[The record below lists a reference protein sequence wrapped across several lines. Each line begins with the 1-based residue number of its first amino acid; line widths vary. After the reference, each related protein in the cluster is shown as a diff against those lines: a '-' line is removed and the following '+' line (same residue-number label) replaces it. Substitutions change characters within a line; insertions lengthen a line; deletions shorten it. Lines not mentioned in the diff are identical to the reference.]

1 MWGTCY
7 VNAPLARVRAL
18 TGNARRSGSRCEAR
32 YVVRDSP
39 GKLFHI
45 ASAARLRL
53 PPVPDVAERAVLDQD
68 HGEPGELAAHEHRE
82 ALDAPR
88 PHVRAVMEQS
98 AEQRDRREE
107 RAVVGGEHAVAQE
120 EAAREAPEDPRA
132 EPSGDDRNED
142 RGARTGSAEEA
153 RGGSDG
159 DAEKQERGDGRER
172 PARQAAECSRPTRRL
187 SIATD

>member
-7 VNAPLARVRAL
+7 VNAPPSPRARAYRKCTAIGTAPQGL
-18 TGNARRSGSRCEAR
+18 
-32 YVVRDSP
+32 YVVRASL
-39 GKLFHI
+39 GKLFHTI
-45 ASAARLRL
+45 DSK
-53 PPVPDVAERAVLDQD
+53 AERAVLDQD
-68 HGEPGELAAHEHRE
+68 QGQPGELAAHEHRE
-82 ALDAPR
+82 PLDAPR
-88 PHVRAVMEQS
+88 PHVRPVMEQS

-120 EAAREAPEDPRA
+120 EATREAPEDPRA
-132 EPSGDDRNED
+132 EPTGDDRNED

-159 DAEKQERGDGRER
+159 DAEKQERAEGPQL
-172 PARQAAECSRPTRRL
+172 PARQAADRSRPTRRL

>member
-7 VNAPLARVRAL
+7 VNAPLARVRAP
-18 TGNARRSGSRCEAR
+18 TGNALRSGVALRGR
-32 YVVRDSP
+32 YVVRDSL
-39 GKLFHI
+39 GKLFHTI
-45 ASAARLRL
+45 ESK
-53 PPVPDVAERAVLDQD
+53 AERAVLDQD
-68 HGEPGELAAHEHRE
+68 HGEPGELAAHEHRK

-88 PHVRAVMEQS
+88 PHVRPVMEQS

-142 RGARTGSAEEA
+142 RGARTGSAEETC
-153 RGGSDG
+153 GGSDG

>member
-7 VNAPLARVRAL
+7 VNAPPSPRARANRKCTEIGIAL
-18 TGNARRSGSRCEAR
+18 WGW
-32 YVVRDSP
+32 YVVRDSL
-39 GKLFHI
+39 GKLFHTI
-45 ASAARLRL
+45 ESK
-53 PPVPDVAERAVLDQD
+53 AERAVLDQD

-82 ALDAPR
+82 PLDAPR
-88 PHVRAVMEQS
+88 PHVRPVMEQS

-142 RGARTGSAEEA
+142 RGARTGPAEEA
-153 RGGSDG
+153 RAGSAG
-159 DAEKQERGDGRER
+159 DAATPERAEG
-172 PARQAAECSRPTRRL
+172 PARPPRHTAESSRP
-187 SIATD
+187 